1 MNRSESKCFRSDFNF
16 QYMSKVK
23 TNLFASASAAFL
35 GLSLF
40 TFSGCVKQEASK
52 AGNNAESQPAPAKP
66 SAASAEIAAAENIIE
81 KAPDQAIGYSKLAV
95 AYIRRAR
102 ETGDFSLNT
111 NAQTAIDRAL
121 EVEPQNYDAQK
132 LKASLHLTFHRFAE
146 GLEAGKKLRAINPR
160 DAFVYGVLTD
170 ANVELGNYKEAA
182 EAVQT
187 MVDTRPNM
195 ESYARVSRVRSIY
208 GDSDGAIEA
217 MGLASRVADPGD
229 KEAQAWCLTFLGN
242 ELMNVGRYEEAER
255 QYDGALKIL
264 PDFHLATAGKGYAR
278 AAAGDFENAVKFFTQ
293 TQARVPSTEVVVALG
308 DVYTKTGNQEKAAEQ
323 YQLAEFIEQKLGNL
337 DQRRLALLWAD
348 QDTKLDEA
356 LAIATREHAARKD
369 IYTAD
374 IYAWCLYKKG
384 NLPEAKAA
392 ITEALRMKTKN
403 ALFFYHAGMIEK
415 GLGNKKAAAAYLQQ
429 AIKLNPAFDILQVEK
444 AKTALQELQ

>member
-1 MNRSESKCFRSDFNF
+1 MKKA
-16 QYMSKVK
+16 Q
-23 TNLFASASAAFL
+23 TNLLALAIITAFL
-35 GLSLF
+35 NLLLF
-40 TFSGCVKQEASK
+40 TSSGCVKQEASK
-52 AGNNAESQPAPAKP
+52 AGDTESSAASAKP
-66 SAASAEIAAAENIIE
+66 SAANAEIAAAQQMIE
-81 KAPDQAIGYSKLAV
+81 KMPGSAIGYSKLAV

-102 ETGDFSLNT
+102 EAGDFSLNA

-121 EVEPQNYDAQK
+121 EIEPQNYDAQK

-146 GLEAGKKLRAINPR
+146 GLEAGRLLEKLNPR

-182 EAVQT
+182 EVVQK
-187 MVDTRPNM
+187 MVDLKPNM
-195 ESYARVSRVRSIY
+195 ESYARVAHVRSIY
-208 GDSDGAIEA
+208 GDSLGALEA
-217 MGLASRVADPGD
+217 MALASRVADPGD

-242 ELMNVGRYEEAER
+242 EYMNVGRYEDAER

-264 PDFHLATAGKGYAR
+264 PDYHLATAGKGHAR
-278 AAAGDFENAVKFFTQ
+278 AAVGDYENAVKFFTQ
-293 TQARVPSTEVVVALG
+293 TQTRVPSTEVVVALG

-323 YQLAEFIEQKLGNL
+323 YKLAEFIEQKLGNL

-356 LAIATREHAARKD
+356 LAIVTREHAARKD
-369 IYTAD
+369 VFTAD

-415 GLGNKKAAAAYLQQ
+415 GLGNKKAAIDYLQQ
-429 AIKLNPAFDILQVEK
+429 ALKLNPAFDILQIEK
-444 AKTALQELQ
+444 AKAALQELK

>member
-1 MNRSESKCFRSDFNF
+1 MK
-16 QYMSKVK
+16 KVK
-23 TNLFASASAAFL
+23 TVLSASASAAFL

-40 TFSGCVKQEASK
+40 AVGGCVKQEASK
-52 AGNNAESQPAPAKP
+52 VAKVESQPLATT
-66 SAASAEIAAAENIIE
+66 SASDAEITAAQKIIE
-81 KAPDQAIGYSKLAV
+81 KVPNDAIGYNKLAV

-102 ETGDFSLNT
+102 ETGDFNLNV

-121 EVEPQNYDAQK
+121 EIDAQNYDAQK

-146 GLEAGKKLRAINPR
+146 ALEAGKKLQAINPR

-170 ANVELGNYKEAA
+170 ANVELGNYKEAV

-195 ESYARVSRVRSIY
+195 ESYARVAHVRSLH

-217 MGLASRVADPGD
+217 YSLASRIADPMD
-229 KEAQAWCLTFLGN
+229 KEAQSWCLVFLGH
-242 ELMNVGRYEEAER
+242 EYFNVGRYADAER
-255 QYDGALKIL
+255 QYDGALRIL
-264 PDFHLATAGKGYAR
+264 PEYHLALAGKGQVR
-278 AAAGDFENAVKFFTQ
+278 AAFGDFENAVKFFTQ
-293 TQARVPSTEVVVALG
+293 AQTRVPSTEVVVALG
-308 DVYTKTGNQEKAAEQ
+308 DIYAKTGDGEKAAEQ

-348 QDTKLDEA
+348 RDTKLDEA
-356 LAIATREHAARKD
+356 LAIATREHAARRD

-384 NLPEAKAA
+384 DFRTAKTA
-392 ITEALRMKTKN
+392 IAEALRMKTKN

-415 GLGNKKAAAAYLQQ
+415 ELGNKKAAADYLQKALQ
-429 AIKLNPAFDILQVEK
+429 TNPAFDLLQAEK
-444 AKTALQELQ
+444 AKAALQELN